1 MWHLSK
7 KRDTICGKKDTVVEL
22 RTVSIKCH
30 SNFGQISRPVWHGD
44 ITGLFGL
51 RETRRKERGRRE
63 SWENILLSIVWFA
76 IKKGRK
82 ENIWLGPTQ
91 KVFLPKLDGK
101 WNKTCY
107 SVKMTQMPIK
117 FKKNYKFRHVIL
129 LLNYG
134 TMFTT
139 VGGLLQNFLLLF

>member
-1 MWHLSK
+1 VLS
-7 KRDTICGKKDTVVEL
+7 
-22 RTVSIKCH
+22 S
-30 SNFGQISRPVWHGD
+30 
-44 ITGLFGL
+44 GLFGL

-82 ENIWLGPTQ
+82 ENIWSEPTQ

-101 WNKTCY
+101 WNNACFF
-107 SVKMTQMPIK
+107 VKMTQMPKIIN
-117 FKKNYKFRHVIL
+117 KNYKFRHFIL

-134 TMFTT
+134 TMLTT
-139 VGGLLQNFLLLF
+139 VCGLLQNFILLF

>member
-1 MWHLSK
+1 MLLDSFISLLQSK
-7 KRDTICGKKDTVVEL
+7 FLESVL
-22 RTVSIKCH
+22 H
-30 SNFGQISRPVWHGD
+30 SN
-44 ITGLFGL
+44 GLFGL

-117 FKKNYKFRHVIL
+117 FKKNYKFKHVIL

-139 VGGLLQNFLLLF
+139 VCGLLQNFILLF